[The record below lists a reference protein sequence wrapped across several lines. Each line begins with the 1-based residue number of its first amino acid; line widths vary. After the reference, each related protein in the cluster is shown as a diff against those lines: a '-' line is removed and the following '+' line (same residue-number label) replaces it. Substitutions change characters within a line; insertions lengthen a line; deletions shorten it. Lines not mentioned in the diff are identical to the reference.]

1 MEDKVRIYV
10 VSELGHVQVENAID
24 RATKEKRVAALTAAL
39 ENSSVVFGLR
49 YNKISVRPNGPCH
62 FVPTG

>member
-1 MEDKVRIYV
+1 MEDKVHIHEHT
-10 VSELGHVQVENAID
+10 ELGQVQVENAIN

-49 YNKISVRPNGPCH
+49 YNRISV
-62 FVPTG
+62 